1 MTKSWCLLISAWR
14 RAYIEIPA
22 WASAWMNK
30 MGKPKNIQT
39 MSLSFLIRG
48 NYASFKLDKVAGRL
62 WRYSI
67 GEHHLVSGRDVA
79 SGETLS
85 CHKWLSVALPLRNS
99 KLLRIHNVLMTSL
112 SPAWRSGFAGLIF
125 KICADGFCKFE
136 SKSTK
141 RGPWYIAVRHFD
153 QKPLPGKRSRWQNV
167 LKDGRF

>member
-1 MTKSWCLLISAWR
+1 
-14 RAYIEIPA
+14 
-22 WASAWMNK
+22 MNK

-112 SPAWRSGFAGLIF
+112 SPAWRSGFAGLILRSVLMGSVSSSPSPPRGGHGISLF
-125 KICADGFCKFE
+125 DIL
-136 SKSTK
+136 TK
-141 RGPWYIAVRHFD
+141 NHCLEKD
-153 QKPLPGKRSRWQNV
+153 LDDKMSSRTVDFRKKTHNQASP
-167 LKDGRF
+167 